1 MHSADGTLT
10 ITFNGEIYNYRELR
24 AELEA
29 KGYSFR
35 SDSDTEVLLQL
46 YADRGPAMVEA
57 LRGMFAFGLWDSRT
71 RQLLLARDPLGIK
84 PLYYADDGWTV
95 RFASQAKA
103 LLAGGAVSRDPDPAG
118 IVGFHLLG
126 SVPEPFTVWR
136 GIRAVPAG
144 TTHHGRR
151 RRARGAARLLQ
162 RRRSRSAAAP
172 APAGNGAADA
182 RRQLSAAV
190 HDSVRHHLVADVPVA
205 VFLSAGLDSG
215 ALLGT
220 MAELGARDTL
230 AVTLAFAEFK
240 GDRHDEAPLAAEV
253 AARYGAR
260 HVVRTV
266 DRAEFERDLPAILDA
281 MDLPTID
288 GINTWF
294 VAKAAHEA
302 GIKVALSG
310 LGADEC
316 FGGYPSFTDVPR
328 SVHLL
333 RPFRFIPGLGALVA
347 PRAVVRH
354 RLRRAAA
361 SQVGGRAAVWR
372 RLGGRLPAAPQR
384 LHAVGARRPARSG
397 AGRGGPAP
405 AGAAQPHRGAL
416 QAGRPLGD
424 FDRVAALETSLY
436 MRNQLL
442 RDADWAGMAHSIEI
456 RVPYVDP
463 FFLAALP
470 PGDVLAAIK
479 AKEAVADVPQPPL
492 PEASRNRS
500 KTGFVTPVGRWMR
513 EASGAAE
520 AAATSPSPTPRA
532 PGHCASGRPAGP
544 ARPRPDLDMTA
555 RMLALVSDCYGM
567 GGGIARYNQD
577 LFEGLAEGGA
587 RDPRAA
593 APWRRDGIALPAG
606 IRQEPPVFSR
616 LWYSLKSLWIGM
628 AAGAVRRRVLR
639 PCLHG
644 ADRLGRRAPDRRALL
659 AADPWRGH
667 LGDAARACGAARS
680 RPPTW

>member
-1 MHSADGTLT
+1 MCGIAGIHAYLDVAPSVDRSELGRMNLRMAARGPDGSGDWLSADGRVGFTHRRLAIIDLSERGAQPMHSADGALT
-10 ITFNGEIYNYRELR
+10 ITFNGEIYNYRELK
-24 AELEA
+24 AEMEA
-29 KGYSFR
+29 KGRVFR
-35 SDSDTEVLLQL
+35 SDSDTEVMLQL
-46 YADRGPAMVEA
+46 YDERGPAMVEA
-57 LRGMFAFGLWDSRT
+57 LRGMFAFGLWDSR
-71 RQLLLARDPLGIK
+71 RRRLVLARDPLGIK

-126 SVPEPFTVWR
+126 SVPEPFTVWQA
-136 GIRAVPAG
+136 IRSVPAG
-144 TTHHGRR
+144 ATMIVDATGPHEPRQYYSVAR
-151 RRARGAARLLQ
+151 SLAQRAGEAKADVAGAR
-162 RRRSRSAAAP
+162 AAM
-172 APAGNGAADA
+172 
-182 RRQLSAAV
+182 SAAV

-230 AVTLAFAEFK
+230 AVTLAFEEFR
-240 GDRHDEAPLAAEV
+240 GAALDEAPLAAEV

-266 DRAEFERDLPAILDA
+266 ARPEFERDLPAIFDA

-316 FGGYPSFTDVPR
+316 FGGYPSFADVPR
-328 SVHLL
+328 SVHWLQ
-333 RPFRFIPGLGALVA
+333 PFGWVPGLGAVA
-347 PRAVVRH
+347 RRAISSLGGARLGLH
-354 RLRRAAA
+354 PKAAGLFEYGGTWPGAYLLRRSVYMPWELDAFLEPELLEE
-361 SQVGGRAAVWR
+361 GLR
-372 RLGGRLPAAPQR
+372 RLAPLSRIAAE
-384 LHAVGARRPARSG
+384 
-397 AGRGGPAP
+397 
-405 AGAAQPHRGAL
+405 L

-470 PGDVLAAIK
+470 PGEVLAAVN
-479 AKEAVADVPQPPL
+479 AKEAVADIPAPPL
-492 PEASRNRS
+492 PAASRNRP
-500 KTGFVTPVGRWMR
+500 KTGFVTPVGRWIR
-513 EASGAAE
+513 EASGAAQDVNFS
-520 AAATSPSPTPRA
+520 AAAR
-532 PGHCASGRPAGP
+532 GW
-544 ARPRPDLDMTA
+544 
-555 RMLALVSDCYGM
+555 ALRVWQTGWTT
-567 GGGIARYNQD
+567 
-577 LFEGLAEGGA
+577 GLA
-587 RDPRAA
+587 
-593 APWRRDGIALPAG
+593 PA
-606 IRQEPPVFSR
+606 
-616 LWYSLKSLWIGM
+616 
-628 AAGAVRRRVLR
+628 
-639 PCLHG
+639 
-644 ADRLGRRAPDRRALL
+644 
-659 AADPWRGH
+659 
-667 LGDAARACGAARS
+667 
-680 RPPTW
+680 